1 VFSTT
6 IASSVL
12 ILSIALVRRLFRGG
26 LDLRLQYALWL
37 LVAARLLLPLPPVQ
51 SPVSVLNVLDAG
63 VSILST
69 EKQVPAQQSTPPDGS
84 VPTIPE
90 GSEGPGSPG
99 DPEHPE
105 GPGDGKLSNP
115 TLPGQTPLSPF
126 GANLSDGATNE
137 LASEPASERAKALR
151 AVWLAGAVLT
161 GLWFLAQNLWFYLQ
175 LRKTRERATMPDC
188 RLPVYVSCHVKT
200 PCLFGLNPAI
210 YLPPNCL
217 DKNDRTALRYILA
230 HEETHQRHGDHLWAY
245 LRCLCLAL
253 HWHNPFVWW
262 AGTLSRNDCEMACDQ
277 STLARLGEEHRRTYG
292 HTLIDMIQPP
302 KPSDLL
308 SGATTMSA
316 GMSGIKER
324 ITMIAKKPKMLWST
338 LVLVILFLVLAV
350 SCTFTAPTGTEAG
363 PPVASGDESL
373 TNETQDEPPQP
384 PENLFD
390 PRKASVGDTIVGLT
404 ITDIPDIREYGWLES
419 DFPSAIV
426 KFKGEVT
433 LTGRYFCESVE
444 EQKISGHVKGHPVPH
459 FFVDEESSASLPCID
474 GDMRAAHFTITNYED
489 ALELLGSPGYDVQA
503 TIVIDDYVIRRHNSS
518 EGGNLARLV
527 RVVEKHGIPR
537 ASHPFAI
544 YLPDSRGIIKI
555 GPMLG
560 DFPFGCDL
568 VENSRRTYPAEGNLP
583 SWVVTVVESD
593 GLQAIY
599 RSNGDPRLV
608 KTLRANKQGYAAGDV
623 AVGDTEESL
632 LTLWPDKPKRMDKI
646 SPDDEAWFGADYDYA
661 YCYIEG
667 ESTKSPRSLVYI
679 IRDGLVSGIKVLDGL
694 EGAVE
699 PAGTDGEPISPQSS
713 RFSVSTGNIHDYMPR
728 LLAGEDVS
736 DHELLPCLENFTL
749 ATWSELHKAYDKQDP
764 EMPGGHW
771 SNVLFPALEDAAVS
785 PYPEDS
791 EDQALRNY
799 YIGKAFLASDG
810 AYSEGL
816 APFLVDQWTAN
827 PVLYSSSSNRFFST
841 EEAELL
847 RQSIALTIR
856 YWHDVRNS
864 DDSQFGIVKPIEEN
878 RAYPG
883 GLYLIAYPLDF
894 PFCFDLPEKSRET
907 FRTESFGQVTVVES
921 DDFQVTYLNPV
932 DGVYRIITLRAKD
945 RPYRAAGVAIGD
957 SEESLLARFGP
968 DKLRKLDSISYDDE
982 AWFGAEYDYAYA
994 YTQKDGT
1001 RSLVFII
1008 RNGLVSGIE
1017 IVDGLDGP
1025 MY

>member
-1 VFSTT
+1 VLSAT

-12 ILSIALVRRLFRGG
+12 ISSIALVRRLFRGK

-63 VSILST
+63 VSIIST
-69 EKQVPAQQSTPPDGS
+69 GKPVPAQQSTPPDGS

-90 GSEGPGSPG
+90 GSEGPEIPA

-105 GPGDGKLSNP
+105 GPGNGNLSDP
-115 TLPGQTPLSPF
+115 TQPGQTPLSPS
-126 GANLSDGATNE
+126 GANSSDGATSE
-137 LASEPASERAKALR
+137 LASEPASERENALR
-151 AVWLAGAVLT
+151 AVWLAGAALT
-161 GLWFLAQNLWFYLQ
+161 GLWFLAQNLWFYIQ
-175 LRKTRERATMPDC
+175 LRKTRERAEVPDC
-188 RLPVYVSCHVKT
+188 PLPVNVSRYVKS
-200 PCLFGLNPAI
+200 PCLFGLKPAI

-316 GMSGIKER
+316 GISGIKER

-373 TNETQDEPPQP
+373 TNGTQDEPPQP

-390 PRKASVGDTIVGLT
+390 PRKVSVGDSIVGLT

-426 KFKGEVT
+426 EFKGEVT
-433 LTGRYFCESVE
+433 LTGRYFCDSVE
-444 EQKISGHVKGHPVPH
+444 EQKISGHVKFHPDPH
-459 FFVDEESSASLPCID
+459 FVVDDESSARLPRID
-474 GDMRAAHFTITNYED
+474 GDMRMVGFTIANYED
-489 ALELLGSPGYDVQA
+489 ALELLGPPGYDVQA
-503 TIVIDDYVIRRHNSS
+503 TIVIDDYMIRRHNSS
-518 EGGNLARLV
+518 EGGNFARLV

-544 YLPDSRGIIKI
+544 YLPDSRGIIKT

-568 VENSRRTYPAEGNLP
+568 VESSRKTYPAEGDLP
-583 SWVVTVVESD
+583 WVVTMVESD
-593 GLQAIY
+593 GLQVIY
-599 RSNGDPRLV
+599 ESNGDPRLV

-623 AVGDTEESL
+623 AIGDTEASL
-632 LTLWPDKPKRMDKI
+632 LTLWPNQLKRMDKI

-661 YCYIEG
+661 YCYIGG
-667 ESTKSPRSLVYI
+667 ESTKSPRNLVYI

-699 PAGTDGEPISPQSS
+699 PAGTGGEPISPQSS

-736 DHELLPCLENFTL
+736 DYELLPCLENFTL
-749 ATWSELHKAYDKQDP
+749 ATWSELHEAYDRLDP
-764 EMPGGHW
+764 EMPGGYW
-771 SNVLFPALEDAAVS
+771 WNALWLALRDAAIGEN
-785 PYPEDS
+785 PPDRQ
-791 EDQALRNY
+791 DQPLRDY
-799 YIGKAFLASDG
+799 YIGKAQLASDG

-816 APFLVDQWTAN
+816 ATIVMAQWNAD
-827 PVLYSSSSNRFFST
+827 PVLYSSCLNQLFSS
-841 EEAELL
+841 EEAHAL
-847 RQSIALTIR
+847 RQSIAYSIR
-856 YWHDVRNS
+856 YWHDS
-864 DDSQFGIVKPIEEN
+864 PFGIVKPIVEN

-883 GLYLIAYPLDF
+883 GLYLGAYPVDF

-907 FRTESFGQVTVVES
+907 YRAESFGQVTVVES